1 MKKTKYITALLALLA
16 IAMAGCTQ
24 NQRARQF
31 GGSMTYELAPNR
43 TLVTVTWEQDHLWI
57 LTRPMHSNEV
67 AETYELD
74 EKSSWGVMQGK
85 IVIHEHKE

>member
-1 MKKTKYITALLALLA
+1 MKKIKYIAALLAV
-16 IAMAGCTQ
+16 IALIAGCTQ

-31 GGSMTYELAPNR
+31 GGSMTYELTPNR

-57 LTRPMHSNEV
+57 LTRPMHTNET